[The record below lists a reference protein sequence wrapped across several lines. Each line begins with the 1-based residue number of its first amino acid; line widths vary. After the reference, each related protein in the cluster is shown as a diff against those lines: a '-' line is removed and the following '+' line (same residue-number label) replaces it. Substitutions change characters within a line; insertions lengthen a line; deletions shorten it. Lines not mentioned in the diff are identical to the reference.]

1 MHLTG
6 LLDYLKHLPAYRGL
20 LAATPEAPQALLPS
34 ARPFVAAGLRA
45 HTGKAVVPGQP
56 DASLLIKA
64 VRYADENM
72 QMPPSEKLSDDE
84 IKMLTVYVHSLG
96 GGQ

>member
-20 LAATPEAPQALLPS
+20 LAATPDAPQALLPS

-45 HTGKAVVPGQP
+45 HTGKAVVLVTARSEMANQMAAELESWLPPP
-56 DASLLIKA
+56 D
-64 VRYADENM
+64 EGG
-72 QMPPSEKLSDDE
+72 PPVMFFAEPAKP
-84 IKMLTVYVHSLG
+84 
-96 GGQ
+96 